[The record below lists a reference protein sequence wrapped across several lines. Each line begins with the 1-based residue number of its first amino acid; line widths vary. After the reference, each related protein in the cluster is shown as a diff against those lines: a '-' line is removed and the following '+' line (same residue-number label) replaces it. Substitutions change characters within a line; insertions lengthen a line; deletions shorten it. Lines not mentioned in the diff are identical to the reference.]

1 MSLKGPRANPM
12 PPLTLNDL
20 SELPPEELRQTLAE
34 DAGRTAQWL
43 YAAACQGLVEAQTSL
58 GQALL
63 DGRGTPADGA
73 AARRWFRVA
82 AAAGHPAA
90 MNMLGRCL
98 ERGWGGEQ
106 DFPSAAQWY
115 RRAAE
120 AGLDWAQYNLANMM
134 MRGRGMPRDVPQSFR
149 WFMAAAEQGHA
160 KSINLV
166 GRFLEEGWMGPPDLK
181 QAAAWYQ
188 RAAEGG
194 DFRGQYNLAT
204 LLVHFDRM
212 DEAVDWFTR
221 AGETGSR
228 DFQRLAADQL
238 LQRPEPSLRAVGLAI
253 AASCCRGG
261 AGEDY
266 HRYGRALATGPDAQ
280 PRQARAWLQL
290 AVNAGSAAARAD
302 LAQVEASLAPGSPK
316 PRLLGLI
323 RRG

>member
-1 MSLKGPRANPM
+1 M
-12 PPLTLNDL
+12 PQLTL
-20 SELPPEELRQTLAE
+20 SELSDLAPDELRQTLAE

-43 YAAACQGLVEAQTSL
+43 YAAACQGLVEAQTTL

-73 AARRWFRVA
+73 AARRWFLTA
-82 AAAGHPAA
+82 ANAGHAPA

-106 DFPSAAQWY
+106 DFPRAAQWY
-115 RRAAE
+115 RQAAE
-120 AGLDWAQYNLANMM
+120 AGLDWAQYNLANMI
-134 MRGRGMPRDVPQSFR
+134 MRGRGTPRDIPQSFH
-149 WFMAAAEQGHA
+149 WFMAAARQNHA

-166 GRFLEEGWMGPPDLK
+166 ARFLEEGWMGPPDLP

-194 DFRGQYNLAT
+194 DFRAQYNLAT
-204 LLVHFDRM
+204 LLVQLDRM

-221 AGETGSR
+221 AGEAGSR
-228 DFQRLAADQL
+228 DFQRVAAAQL
-238 LQRPEPSLRAVGLAI
+238 LQRPEPPLRQVGLAI
-253 AASCCRGG
+253 AALCCKGG
-261 AGEDY
+261 TGEDY
-266 HRYGRALATGPDAQ
+266 HRYAMALATGPDAQ

-290 AVNAGSAAARAD
+290 AVNAGYDPALAD
-302 LAQVEASLAPGSPK
+302 LRQIEATIAQDNPK
-316 PRLLGLI
+316 GLLRGLI